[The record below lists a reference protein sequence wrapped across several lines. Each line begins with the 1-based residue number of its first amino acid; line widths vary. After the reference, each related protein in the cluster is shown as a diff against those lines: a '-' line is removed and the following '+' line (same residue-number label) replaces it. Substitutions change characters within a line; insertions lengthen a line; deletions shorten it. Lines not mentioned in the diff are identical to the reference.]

1 MARKARNPWDITE
14 ATFPSTGTTAE
25 KLRFIVGYA
34 ILAPSARNTQPWRF
48 EVKDDT
54 VNLYAD
60 FSRRLTVAD
69 PNMLQLYISLGCA
82 LENLL
87 LAARHFGFS
96 CSIDYLPI
104 TEDNEVVVKVLCTVA
119 GASRASTLFRSIPL
133 RHTQHGNYDGRPL
146 TPSVIEKLNAC
157 ATDPALRLLFVQ
169 KAPVKAAVAK
179 LLLRADALAL
189 ANPAYRQEL
198 AESIGSG
205 NLGQSWLVSQL
216 GQFALAHLDMEKSIK
231 KRDQDAL
238 ASSPAF
244 GLISG
249 EKATRTFQVKAGQLL
264 QKLNLTAHK
273 LGICMQPVSVLLET
287 TEVNAA
293 FTKLFRAGGVP
304 LLPFR
309 IGYADEPDHA
319 TPRRPLEE
327 VLL

>member
-1 MARKARNPWDITE
+1 MARKARNPWDSTE
-14 ATFPSTGTTAE
+14 ATFPSAGTTAE

-69 PNMLQLYISLGCA
+69 PNMLQ
-82 LENLL
+82 
-87 LAARHFGFS
+87 
-96 CSIDYLPI
+96 PI

-287 TEVNAA
+287 AEVNTA